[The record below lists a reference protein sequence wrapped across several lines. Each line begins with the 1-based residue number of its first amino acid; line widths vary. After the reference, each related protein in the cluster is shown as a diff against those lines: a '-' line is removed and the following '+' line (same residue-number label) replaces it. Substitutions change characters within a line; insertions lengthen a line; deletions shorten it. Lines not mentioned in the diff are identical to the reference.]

1 MRISAIICTL
11 NRPAVLHDTILSVK
25 RQTIPPIQIL
35 IASPSRKHVLTE
47 TLDIPGV
54 TFIETRTGLCVQRN
68 QALDAVAPESE
79 IVAFLDD
86 DLELTASYFAEMV
99 RLFTNNPQ
107 VIIASG
113 TMLRDGGRGGMI
125 TRDEAATLCHTFDQT
140 YDPDRP
146 LNWKIIDSGYG
157 CNMIVRHASIGDCR
171 FDERLPLYAWL
182 EDRDFSHRVT
192 LGGCAP
198 VECEN
203 AVAVHLGARSGR
215 VSGVRLGF
223 STIVNPI
230 YLRRKANTFSFGF
243 IFVHYWLRCL
253 VGNILGIITLDK
265 EYDRV
270 GLIRG
275 NMIGF
280 YHLLSGKC
288 DPEYIFKL

>member
-1 MRISAIICTL
+1 
-11 NRPAVLHDTILSVK
+11 
-25 RQTIPPIQIL
+25 
-35 IASPSRKHVLTE
+35 
-47 TLDIPGV
+47 V
-54 TFIETRTGLCVQRN
+54 TFIETPTGLCVQRN
-68 QALDAVAPESE
+68 RALDAVAPDTE

-86 DLELTASYFAEMV
+86 DIELATAYFAEMA

-107 VIIASG
+107 IIMASG
-113 TMLRDGGRGGMI
+113 TMLHDGGRGGI
-125 TRDEAATLCHTFDQT
+125 ISRDEAVRLCREFDQT
-140 YDPDRP
+140 YDSARP
-146 LNWKIIDSGYG
+146 QVWKIVDSGYG
-157 CNMIVRHASIGDCR
+157 CNMIVRHASIRNCR

-198 VECEN
+198 TECEN

-223 STIVNPI
+223 STIVNPM
-230 YLRRKANTFSFGF
+230 YLKRKANTFSFGF

-253 VGNILGIITLDK
+253 AGNIIGIVTRDK

-280 YHLLSGKC
+280 YHLLSGRC